1 MTIMMLVKNT
11 NGGKYDDDLETQSDN
26 DNMKITKKAD
36 AFCPQTFL

>member
-11 NGGKYDDDLETQSDN
+11 SGGKDDDDLETHSDN
-26 DNMKITKKAD
+26 DKMKITTKAD